1 MVTSKAEICQ
11 IGRPHIM
18 DLNDDCLGMIV
29 RRLNVM
35 QQYQISKLHTRFK
48 QIVKSQWRCKLNH
61 VVVYPELL
69 ENIDEV
75 TFVGFMQEVGLHMQ
89 SLLMR
94 HCDIRYLRLL
104 SDQIFNR
111 VETFG
116 WMGEGGSGGGGEAGD
131 SGGEELSEFQG
142 DREKQF
148 LDEDLNLLTRVFPK
162 LQVLK
167 LRGCQITGKYLAQF
181 SSLKH
186 LSLDDCQCLES
197 DNFQEVFQE
206 LKLRKFDIMEDC
218 DEINCCDLIELKK
231 CPTLEHIKIADY
243 HLCFDTDIIN
253 DILRMPNLKK
263 LSIYSKNFVF
273 DVLER
278 ISRTNLKQIVAFK
291 FNGVL
296 HNFERFFRELNHM
309 RHLKKLSFYECRGY
323 DIEGIRDHM
332 LVQISKQFADLEE
345 IHLCSCDL
353 ESDRGVLSFV
363 QNCHKLKLINL
374 TSCRKG
380 ISESVIWRCMELMK
394 KQKWRTHHLEMWL
407 KDTYID
413 KAILEDPRYMYN
425 NRFLKLDFKQ
435 SLQDSNPPGVLKF
448 TFST

>member
-1 MVTSKAEICQ
+1 
-11 IGRPHIM
+11 M
-18 DLNDDCLGMIV
+18 DLNDDCLEMIIM
-29 RRLNVM
+29 RLNII

-48 QIVKSQWRCKLNH
+48 QIVKSLWRCRLTQP
-61 VVVYPELL
+61 VAIYPELL
-69 ENIDEV
+69 ENIDET
-75 TFVGFMQEVGLHMQ
+75 TFVAFMQEVALHMNT
-89 SLLMR
+89 LIMR
-94 HCDIRYLRLL
+94 HCDIKYLRLL
-104 SDQIFNR
+104 TEQVFPQTESFIWMGISPAA
-111 VETFG
+111 TFG
-116 WMGEGGSGGGGEAGD
+116 
-131 SGGEELSEFQG
+131 SGGEEELEEFAEPVVNNIVDQ
-142 DREKQF
+142 EHQF
-148 LDEDLNLLTRVFPK
+148 LDEDVNMLARMFPNLK
-162 LQVLK
+162 ILK
-167 LRGCQITGKYLAQF
+167 LRSCQITGKYLSQLIP
-181 SSLKH
+181 LKH
-186 LSLDDCQCLES
+186 LSLDECQCLES

-206 LKLRKFDIMEDC
+206 LQLRKFDIMEDC

-253 DILRMPNLKK
+253 DILRMPRLKK

-278 ISRTNLKQIVAFK
+278 ISRTHLKQIEAFK

-332 LVQISKQFADLEE
+332 LEQISKQFSDLEE

-353 ESDRGVLSFV
+353 ESEKGVLSFV

-380 ISESVIWRCMELMK
+380 ITDSVIWRCMDLMK
-394 KQKWRTHHLEMWL
+394 KQKWRTKILEMWL
-407 KDTYID
+407 KDTNIE
-413 KAILEDPRYMYN
+413 KSILEVRSMMLFYILSME
-425 NRFLKLDFKQ
+425 RETRQ
-435 SLQDSNPPGVLKF
+435 E
-448 TFST
+448 

>member
-1 MVTSKAEICQ
+1 MVTSKDICQ
-11 IGRPHIM
+11 VGAGKPHIL

-29 RRLNVM
+29 RRLNIM

-48 QIVKSQWRCKLNH
+48 QIVQSQWRCKLNH
-61 VVVYPELL
+61 VAIYPELL
-69 ENIDEV
+69 ENIDES
-75 TFVGFMQEVGLHMQ
+75 TFVGFMQEVGPHMQ
-89 SLLMR
+89 SLFMR
-94 HCDIRYLRLL
+94 HCDIKYLRLL
-104 SDQIFNR
+104 NDQIFNNT
-111 VETFG
+111 ESFS
-116 WMGEGGSGGGGEAGD
+116 WMGEGGGAAGD
-131 SGGEELSEFQG
+131 SAGEELAEFQG
-142 DREKQF
+142 DRQQQQF
-148 LDEDLNLLTRVFPK
+148 LDEDLNLLTRIFPK
-162 LQVLK
+162 LKVLK
-167 LRGCQITGKYLAQF
+167 LRSCQITGKYLSQLAT
-181 SSLKH
+181 LKH

-253 DILRMPNLKK
+253 DILRMPHLKK

-278 ISRTNLKQIVAFK
+278 ISRTNLKQIEAFK
-291 FNGVL
+291 FNGLL

-309 RHLKKLSFYECRGY
+309 RFLKKLSFYECHGF

-363 QNCHKLKLINL
+363 QNCRKLKLINL
-374 TSCRKG
+374 TGCGKG
-380 ISESVIWRCMELMK
+380 IGESVIWRCMEMMK
-394 KQKWRTHHLEMWL
+394 KQKWRTQTLEMWL
-407 KDTYID
+407 KDTVID
-413 KAILEDPRYMYN
+413 KSILEDPRYMYN
-425 NRFLKLDFKQ
+425 NRFLNLDFKQ
-435 SLQDSNPPGVLKF
+435 SLQDSNPHGVLKF
-448 TFST
+448 TFTT